1 MNQYTLHFFF
11 RDKAALKYF
20 PFKIKKQKNKKKKTE
35 KLNRNQV
42 NTKPIRFLLL
52 LIVEITEII
61 DSLTRPSLFFD
72 IF

>member
-20 PFKIKKQKNKKKKTE
+20 PFKIKKTTKKKTTE
-35 KLNRNQV
+35 KLNRNQA

>member
-20 PFKIKKQKNKKKKTE
+20 PFKIKKQQQKKTTE

-61 DSLTRPSLFFD
+61 DSLMRPSLFFD

>member
-1 MNQYTLHFFF
+1 MNQYTLPFFF

-20 PFKIKKQKNKKKKTE
+20 PFKIKRQQKKKTTE